1 MVMSDLEKAASG
13 ASGTC
18 GHFVRN
24 YAILRTFWVKYPV
37 LFNYDRGRRGD
48 DGDLRLDKGDLR

>member
-1 MVMSDLEKAASG
+1 MLNRVKTSVCGGGGADLEKATSG

-24 YAILRTFWVKYPV
+24 HAVLRTFSIKPHI
-37 LFNYDRGRRGD
+37 LLTE
-48 DGDLRLDKGDLR
+48 DG

>member
-1 MVMSDLEKAASG
+1 MSGKCLKGAWKVSRKFWRVSGLCLDADLEKAANG

-24 YAILRTFWVKYPV
+24 HAILRTF
-37 LFNYDRGRRGD
+37 
-48 DGDLRLDKGDLR
+48 